1 MLTLVELAKSD
12 LLAPWVVRSLRFPHP
27 PLLLGRPIA
36 TIPSPPFATG
46 LSPTYCMHTYYK
58 TEVFWQLELVL
69 EGL

>member
-1 MLTLVELAKSD
+1 MLTLVQLAKSD
-12 LLAPWVVRSLRFPHP
+12 LLAPV
-27 PLLLGRPIA
+27 GRPIA
-36 TIPSPPFATG
+36 TIPPPPFATG